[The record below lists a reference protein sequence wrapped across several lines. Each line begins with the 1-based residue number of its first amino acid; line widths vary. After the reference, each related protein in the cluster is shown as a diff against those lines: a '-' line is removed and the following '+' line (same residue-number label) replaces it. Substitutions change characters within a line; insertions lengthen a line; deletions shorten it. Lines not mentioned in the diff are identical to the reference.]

1 MVSINLHKILESFSL
16 WMPKTAVITNPLY
29 LKFCGDEEM
38 DGAEMWGNVE
48 VFEHAP
54 GKYHNTFNRIGIVKV
69 PVDSIK
75 YSEPIEFQ
83 RPIIQY

>member
-1 MVSINLHKILESFSL
+1 MTINLHKILDNFNY
-16 WMPKTAVITNPLY
+16 WMPKTATITNQLY
-29 LKFCGDEEM
+29 FRFCGDKEM
-38 DGAEMWGNVE
+38 NGQEIWGNVE

-54 GKYHNTFNRIGIVKV
+54 GKYHNTFVRLGMTKV
-69 PVDSIK
+69 PIDSIK